1 MTDKTL
7 EKTNKSYKEDPF
19 YLIFENLQDSI
30 FLLDSKGNL
39 ITLNPAF
46 SILTGYTPEELSGV
60 TFENVASISGQTHFN
75 LFELCNNEKEINGF
89 PLIIKSKDNKNL
101 NFSLSGKII
110 QDKQSGKNFFI
121 GTIENTNDGKSNS
134 ESLKNELKKL
144 KEEKSKAEEAAIE
157 AQRASEAK
165 SLFLASMSHEIR
177 TPMNGVLGYLE
188 LLEQEVYDSKEE
200 LNSFVAKTRSAAES
214 LLDIINNIL
223 DISKIEAGK
232 MELEDTDFSIR
243 EVLENAISIVN
254 VLAEEKHLEI
264 KSNVNSNVPW
274 ILNGDPL
281 RIRQI
286 FTNLLSNA
294 IKYTKD
300 GFVSIDVELKQTE
313 NNIATIFTTVKDTGM
328 GIPQEKLD
336 LLFKPYSQID
346 QSYNKVH
353 RGTGLGLRLC
363 KEFINLMGGQIG
375 VESIEGQGSNFFFTI
390 ILKARAFP
398 N

>member
-1 MTDKTL
+1 MT
-7 EKTNKSYKEDPF
+7 
-19 YLIFENLQDSI
+19 
-30 FLLDSKGNL
+30 
-39 ITLNPAF
+39 
-46 SILTGYTPEELSGV
+46 
-60 TFENVASISGQTHFN
+60 
-75 LFELCNNEKEINGF
+75 EI
-89 PLIIKSKDNKNL
+89 K
-101 NFSLSGKII
+101 
-110 QDKQSGKNFFI
+110 SGKNI
-121 GTIENTNDGKSNS
+121 KIDKEDSPEANSNY
-134 ESLKNELKKL
+134 EDLKIELKKL
-144 KEEKSKAEEAAIE
+144 KEEKIKIEEALLE
-157 AQRASEAK
+157 AQHASEAK

-188 LLEQEVYDSKEE
+188 LLEQEVYESKEE
-200 LNSFVAKTRSAAES
+200 LNSFIAKTRSAAES

-274 ILNGDPL
+274 ILIGDPI

-300 GFVSIDVELKQTE
+300 GFVSINVELKQTE
-313 NNIATIFTTVKDTGM
+313 NNIATLFTSVQDTGI
-328 GIPQEKLD
+328 GIPQEKLN

-363 KEFINLMGGQIG
+363 KEFINLMGGKIG
-375 VESIEGQGSNFFFTI
+375 VESIEGKGSNFFFSI
-390 ILKARAFP
+390 NLKIREIPA
-398 N
+398 NH